1 MKNSGHTH
9 FKVNTQMG
17 FTYTIVHISNIDL
30 HTQVPTPYI
39 GLAIPLDY
47 IPYITNDGHWSSS
60 FASILFEGFILYSD
74 MTTVEYILPSIR
86 SYDDLVEEL
95 VENHF
100 ETFWTREK
108 HERFLQAFRFFSENG
123 LYIQYSS

>member
-1 MKNSGHTH
+1 
-9 FKVNTQMG
+9 MG
-17 FTYTIVHISNIDL
+17 FTYTIIYASPINS
-30 HTQVPTPYI
+30 HTRLPTPYTGI
-39 GLAIPLDY
+39 AIPLEF
-47 IPYITNDGHWSSS
+47 IPYITNDGRWSSL
-60 FASILFEGFILYSD
+60 FANILFEGFILYSD

-108 HERFLQAFRFFSENG
+108 HERFLQAFRFFSENA